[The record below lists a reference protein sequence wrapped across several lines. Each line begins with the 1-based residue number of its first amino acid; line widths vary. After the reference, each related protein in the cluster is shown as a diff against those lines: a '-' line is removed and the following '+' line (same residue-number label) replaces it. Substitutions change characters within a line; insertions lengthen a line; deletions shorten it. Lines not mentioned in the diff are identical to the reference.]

1 VWGNFPSGLISEVL
15 GGGHPNLILI
25 CSCRLPEGVPK
36 PDAQRECPRFTMM
49 KRTMKWLPSMVLA
62 CTPILS
68 QSPESEAQP
77 TMTASDVE
85 QGARTYA
92 SECSYCHGPNG
103 EGAIGP
109 VLAVPSI
116 RRAPTDRALFQVIR
130 EGISGTQMPPSTLT
144 TAQIWRLVAYVRTL
158 GHIQQSKSNGDPK
171 RGEQIYAEKGGC
183 VQCHT
188 LSGHGGAIG
197 PDLSDVGARL
207 DKDNIRAALLTP
219 EASIPRDFM
228 QVRLVTKDSQHLTGV
243 RVNEDSFSIQ
253 IRDLSNHFHSFWKS
267 ELSEVTKESNHSP
280 MPSYSKM
287 LSQEELG
294 DLVAYLESLQG
305 K

>member
-1 VWGNFPSGLISEVL
+1 MA
-15 GGGHPNLILI
+15 
-25 CSCRLPEGVPK
+25 CS
-36 PDAQRECPRFTMM
+36 
-49 KRTMKWLPSMVLA
+49 
-62 CTPILS
+62 PILS
-68 QSPESEAQP
+68 QVPEATPQP
-77 TMTASDVE
+77 APTAADVE

-92 SECSYCHGPNG
+92 SECSYCHGPKG

-109 VLAVPSI
+109 VLAAPRI
-116 RRAPTDRALFQVIR
+116 RRAPTDPALFQVIR
-130 EGISGTQMPPSTLT
+130 EGISGTQMPPSTLSA
-144 TAQIWRLVAYVRTL
+144 AQIWQLVAYVHTL
-158 GHIQQSKSNGDPK
+158 GLVQQFKSSGDPK
-171 RGEQIYAEKGGC
+171 RGQQIYAGKGGC

-188 LSGHGGAIG
+188 VSGQGGAIG

-207 DKDNIRAALLTP
+207 DKDKIRTAVLTP

-228 QVRLVTKDSQHLTGV
+228 QVRLVTKDSRQLTGV

-267 ELSEVTKESNHSP
+267 ELSELAKESNHTP
-280 MPSYSKM
+280 MPSYSKT

-294 DLVAYLESLQG
+294 DLVAYLDSLQG